1 MILDTRTPE
10 RYPLDDIMA
19 RIWEDL
25 GVIPIAQATKGDGS
39 ATWHKGARSLRS
51 NDRRPPSYVWFRGDI
66 DPDAGFKGDFG
77 QYQSVHGGGEIVF
90 VHSWGGTEAASW
102 AMQHNL
108 VSSARRLLGAD
119 CRWRGS
125 RWYEP
130 DEQGNGAGFVTT
142 LVFSVPVIGTKH
154 AVAVPETVL
163 NTAFITI
170 NGTDIPATG
179 A

>member
-1 MILDTRTPE
+1 MLDVRDPE

-25 GVIPIAQATKGDGS
+25 GVVPIEEASDGDGT
-39 ATWHKGARSLRS
+39 ATWHKGSAALFANS
-51 NDRRPPSYVWFRGDI
+51 RRPPSYVWFRGDI

-77 QYQSVHGGGEIVF
+77 RYQSVHGGGETVF
-90 VHSWGGTEAASW
+90 VHSWGGSEAAAW
-102 AMQHNL
+102 AMQHN
-108 VSSARRLLGAD
+108 VVASARKLFGAD

-130 DEQGNGAGFVTT
+130 DSNGNGAGFVTT
-142 LVFSVPVIGTKH
+142 LVFSVPVIGVQHK
-154 AVAVPETVL
+154 VAVPQDVQ
-163 NTAFITI
+163 NRAYITI
-170 NGTDIPATG
+170 NGVDTPATG